1 MKGFSKKGDET
12 MKKPLVVHKDRTV
25 YLHEWLD
32 ADGRVGQKLTD
43 FADII
48 QAPEEV
54 NTFRLSPY
62 ALWSAASKNIKAD
75 DIIEWLQSYSLNRIS
90 EYLKGEIRRNIEEFN
105 TVKLIKENGNLLL
118 IAINKIVIEKLKNDR
133 QIASRII
140 KQPSQ
145 TSLLFNIIDRIAIKK
160 QLFKLELF
168 AVDSS
173 TQCLGEVLELQLKEE
188 AANGQF
194 ELRKYQKEAVDRFRK
209 FSLSV
214 GGGGVIIMPPES
226 GKTLVGL
233 KLIETL
239 KTSTLVLVE
248 NPGSA
253 VSWAEEIRDKTDLAP
268 ESYTIL
274 SNKFFQA
281 KPITICTYKNATEN
295 QVKLDFLESQNWGL
309 IIYDD
314 AHKLPAEKY
323 VLTTN
328 ISSKYKLALA
338 ATVARSD
345 EKGTIVFEMIGPK
358 WYEVLPRTLES
369 EGFLKPIRCI
379 EVKIPLSESDRE
391 KYLNDSSPQIHREI
405 ANLNLLKLEALE
417 YIRRYHWADNL
428 VVVSFRRNLASII
441 SKKMNTAIIHST
453 NLSPEQEQL
462 IKDFNTG
469 RIKELL
475 TTSVVEQLK
484 VKMLDVLVATS
495 YQQGSERE
503 EYLRVGKVSGTK
515 SMAKTGY
522 MYALVTINSIEEED
536 YARRRKKLINYGY
549 RYLPLTLEELTQ
561 GRITL

>member
-1 MKGFSKKGDET
+1 MIE
-12 MKKPLVVHKDRTV
+12 KPLVVHEDRTI

-32 ADGRVGQKLTD
+32 ADGRIGQKLTD

-62 ALWSAASKNIKAD
+62 ALWSAAAKDIKAD
-75 DIIEWLQSYSLNRIS
+75 DIIEWLKVCSLNRIS
-90 EYLKGEIRRNIEEFN
+90 DHLNGEIRRNIEEFN
-105 TVKLIKENGNLLL
+105 TVKLSQKNGKLLL
-118 IAINKIVIEKLKNDR
+118 LARNKVIIEKLKRDNI
-133 QIASRII
+133 IASRIVNE
-140 KQPSQ
+140 QSE
-145 TSLLFNIIDRIAIKK
+145 TSLLFNLTDRIDIKK
-160 QLFKLELF
+160 QLYKLELF

-173 TQCLGEVLELQLKEE
+173 TQCPGEILEIQLKKET
-188 AANGQF
+188 ANGPF
-194 ELRKYQKEAVDRFRK
+194 ELRKYQKEAVDRFTR
-209 FSLSV
+209 FSSSV

-253 VSWAEEIRDKTDLAP
+253 INWIEEIRDKTDLAP
-268 ESYTIL
+268 ECFTIL
-274 SNKFFQA
+274 SHECFAA
-281 KPITICTYKNATEN
+281 KPITICTYKNATES
-295 QVKLDFLESQNWGL
+295 QQKLDFLEGQNWGL

-328 ISSKYKLALA
+328 ISSKFKLALA
-338 ATVARSD
+338 ATLARSD

-358 WYEVLPRTLES
+358 WYEVLPRILES

-379 EVKIPLSESDRE
+379 EVKIPFSESDKE
-391 KYLNDSSPQIHREI
+391 KYLNDSSPKVHREI

-417 YIRRYHWADNL
+417 YIRKYHWADNL

-441 SKKMNTAIIHST
+441 SKKMNVSVIHST
-453 NLSPEQEQL
+453 KLNPEQEQL
-462 IKDFNTG
+462 IKDFNAG
-469 RIKELL
+469 NIKELL
-475 TTSVVEQLK
+475 ITSVVEQLRI
-484 VKMLDVLVATS
+484 KMLDVLVATS

-503 EYLRVGKVSGTK
+503 EYIRVGKVSGTG
-515 SMAKTGY
+515 SMAKIGY
-522 MYALVTINSIEEED
+522 MYALVTVDSIEEKD

-549 RYLPLTLEELTQ
+549 RYLPLTLEELIQ
-561 GRITL
+561 GRVIL